1 MPKIMVS
8 VFCITYNQVNYIRDT
23 LEGFVSQKTNFPF
36 EVIIFDDAS
45 NDGTSDI
52 VREYEKKYPE
62 LIHPII
68 AKKNT
73 FFHPNRNEMIW
84 GIERRYLR
92 GKYVAYCEGDDYWID
107 CHKLQIQVDYMEKHP
122 ECSLYLH
129 NALRMDCM
137 EKTLKPIDPY
147 DGEEEKDVFAEELIM
162 FRKGH
167 PPTASFMHRKELIEY
182 PKLFRESSVG
192 DYTMLLYAITQGS
205 VHYNSRIMSIYRWL
219 SVGSYNRE
227 VMNNLNRA
235 FYFYVGLV
243 DFLFRYD
250 NYTNYKYHIW
260 NLCMMQIHITQIIY
274 KCIKHKPSYE
284 YITSCKAEGI
294 LIPERYVRYF
304 EEFER
309 IKKQTFEMTYVSEQ
323 TREFIMRHR
332 NVVVMGIGKYGTI
345 VASQLNNNNISFAG
359 FSVTKR
365 VERNTYMDKPVWE
378 LSQLIQEMDDVGV
391 LIGINPESWDDIIK
405 SLADAKIKNYYCPF
419 LMDERNII

>member
-1 MPKIMVS
+1 MPEIMVS
-8 VFCITYNQVNYIRDT
+8 VLCTTYNQVKYIRDT
-23 LEGFVSQKTNFPF
+23 LDGFISQKTNFPF

-52 VREYEKKYPE
+52 VKEYEKKYPQI
-62 LIHPII
+62 IHAII

-73 FFHPNRNEMIW
+73 FFHPKRSEMIR

-92 GKYVAYCEGDDYWID
+92 GKYVALCEGDDYWID

-137 EKTLKPIDPY
+137 EKTIKPIDPY
-147 DGEEEKDVFAEELIM
+147 DGETEKEVSAEELIM

-167 PPTASFMHRKELIEY
+167 PPTASFIYRKELIEC
-182 PKLFRESSVG
+182 PKLFWEASVG
-192 DYTMLLYAITQGS
+192 DYTILLYALTQGK

-219 SVGSYNRE
+219 SDGSYNRE
-227 VMNNLNRA
+227 VMSNVNRA
-235 FYFYVGLV
+235 FYFHVGLV
-243 DFLFRYD
+243 DFVFRYD

-260 NLCMMQIHITQIIY
+260 TLCRMQIHISQIVY
-274 KCIKHKPSYE
+274 KCIKDKSSYE

-294 LIPERYVRYF
+294 FIPEQYVKYF

-309 IKKQTFEMTYVSEQ
+309 IKKQIFDITYISEQ
-323 TREFIMRHR
+323 TRAFMTQHR

-359 FSVTKR
+359 FTVTKK
-365 VERNTYMDKPVWE
+365 EENDMYMDKPVWE

-405 SLADAKIKNYYCPF
+405 SLTDAKIKNYYCPF
-419 LMDERNII
+419 MMDGRNII